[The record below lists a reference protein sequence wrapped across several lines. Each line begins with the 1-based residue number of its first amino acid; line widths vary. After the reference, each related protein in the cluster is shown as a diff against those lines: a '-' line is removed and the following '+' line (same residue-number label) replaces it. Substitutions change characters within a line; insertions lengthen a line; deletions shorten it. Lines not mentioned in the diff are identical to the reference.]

1 MPLIAGFMVAIVLL
15 VTIGAGVMM
24 HYTPSRERG
33 PIDVSPSA

>member
-24 HYTPSRERG
+24 FYTPTKARG
-33 PIDVSPSA
+33 GWQNG